1 MSALTQTH
9 EHGGADSTVVAPPRS
24 AEVADRLRALQRT
37 AGNAA
42 VNRLLRAPAATTAPA
57 VTPSEQ
63 ANIEARARQFAAL
76 PEAERQAIDDEAAR
90 RKCTRDEVIRDRN
103 RIDSLPAEIRAIVM
117 PADRRPDPAQ
127 YADAL
132 RLGAKL
138 GEFSWEDWA
147 LFQRRGGTQAGG
159 LRAAENAVD
168 AFTSGRAY
176 ERATLARIR
185 GTERLLDLVIKFNE
199 AHKLGMTPDRYE
211 RFPVYQAMLDGLAA
225 AGFRGVA
232 DYENALARYYLLFQ
246 RRASEIA
253 LTALAAS
260 EGVVQ
265 SEIARYSDPRALAT
279 LFADLAPLRQ
289 MLDDYRNATWGSGA
303 GSRAPTPL
311 DAAQAER
318 ARLAARYPSLA
329 DPKVDLQD
337 LAADTPEAVGST
349 LRQNGRDRLNDID
362 DARERIALHPDTVL
376 QLDRVRDLTR
386 QELGAEDGTVGWR
399 IVQGHLDEI
408 ANRERFKNEALTLF
422 AIGLGM
428 LTFGTGT
435 LVVLG
440 SAGELALSA
449 YQAHDEWE
457 RYQAASAAAHS
468 SLDPEQTLSGDD
480 PTAVWFALA
489 LMGVGLSAAGLTRS
503 LRAAKPALEV
513 LERTGDPGK
522 FRAAL
527 DAAKELTP
535 DMRAALD
542 RARVAREEFD
552 AALRALVKAT
562 GRATTGADPTPVL
575 RAIVVLARYSARIGI
590 RKFEVFLETMKARRE
605 LLAALH
611 LGELTTEQQRQWKA
625 AFAQGVSE
633 YDATRPAIKVPFSK
647 GERAVTFRDEMLLDG
662 KPIGDRQRAD
672 VLKKLG
678 LTHTDDGHGVA
689 REGRNLALEAV
700 DSAAKGKDGM
710 ISQWASDEA
719 MLGSWQK
726 AQAEA
731 NAGHVVSTDNGKWK
745 VELPAMADV
754 GTVYVAS
761 SRLPKTAGLRNWSPF
776 AGLAVREIAPN
787 RIWAIFKLRNGIF
800 EIDSIYP
807 TFVP

>member
-42 VNRLLRAPAATTAPA
+42 VNRLLRSPAATTAPA

-63 ANIEARARQFAAL
+63 ANIAARARQFAAL
-76 PEAERQAIDDEAAR
+76 PDAERQAIDDEAAR
-90 RKCTRDEVIRDRN
+90 RKCTRDDVVRDRN

-117 PADRRPDPAQ
+117 PADRRPDPDQ

-138 GEFSWEDWA
+138 GEFTWEDWA

-159 LRAAENAVD
+159 LRATENAVD
-168 AFTSGRAY
+168 AFTRGRAY

-199 AHKLGMTPDRYE
+199 ARKLGMTPDRYE
-211 RFPVYQAMLDGLAA
+211 RFPGYHPMLDGLAA

-303 GSRAPTPL
+303 GSRAPTAL

-318 ARLAARYPSLA
+318 SRLAARYPSLA
-329 DPKVDLQD
+329 DPKVDVQD
-337 LAADTPEAVGST
+337 LAADTPEAVGAT
-349 LRQNGRDRLNDID
+349 LRENGKDRLNDIHD
-362 DARERIALHPDTVL
+362 TRERIALHPDTVL

-408 ANRERFKNEALTLF
+408 ANRERFKTEAMTLF

-435 LVVLG
+435 LVVVG
-440 SAGELALSA
+440 SAGELGLSA

-489 LMGVGLSAAGLTRS
+489 LMGVGLSAAGLTKS

-552 AALRALVKAT
+552 AALRVAGQGQRPSHD
-562 GRATTGADPTPVL
+562 GRGSNPGTEGSRRPRPLLGADWHPQVRGVP
-575 RAIVVLARYSARIGI
+575 GDD
-590 RKFEVFLETMKARRE
+590 E
-605 LLAALH
+605 
-611 LGELTTEQQRQWKA
+611 G
-625 AFAQGVSE
+625 AQG
-633 YDATRPAIKVPFSK
+633 T
-647 GERAVTFRDEMLLDG
+647 
-662 KPIGDRQRAD
+662 
-672 VLKKLG
+672 
-678 LTHTDDGHGVA
+678 A
-689 REGRNLALEAV
+689 RG
-700 DSAAKGKDGM
+700 AA
-710 ISQWASDEA
+710 
-719 MLGSWQK
+719 
-726 AQAEA
+726 
-731 NAGHVVSTDNGKWK
+731 
-745 VELPAMADV
+745 
-754 GTVYVAS
+754 
-761 SRLPKTAGLRNWSPF
+761 SR
-776 AGLAVREIAPN
+776 
-787 RIWAIFKLRNGIF
+787 
-800 EIDSIYP
+800 
-807 TFVP
+807 